1 MCVRACV
8 LVLVCRVLKCALV
21 CLYLCACS
29 VCLRVLTCVCVC
41 ACLYVSRQSRRVCT
55 FVRACRQSACVLS
68 CVCVRAYFML
78 VCRVSECVLVCLY
91 LCAAVL
97 PAPFRSISGYK
108 EYSAPSGSEY
118 SHARLLFNQQIY
130 LFHILPFGLVRLQ
143 FSYSDFYYLF
153 SGS

>member
-21 CLYLCACS
+21 CLSLCACS
-29 VCLRVLTCVCVC
+29 VCLRVLTCVCVR

-68 CVCVRAYFML
+68 C
-78 VCRVSECVLVCLY
+78 ECVLVCLY

-108 EYSAPSGSEY
+108 EYSALSGSKY

-130 LFHILPFGLVRLQ
+130 LFHILPFGFVRLQ
-143 FSYSDFYYLF
+143 FSYNTK
-153 SGS
+153 